1 LIDLT
6 DSPISAA
13 MRQCAFILVVCLSLG
28 VSLWGKGVRYGMSQ
42 AEVEVILGKPAAVL
56 TKGSRLVLL
65 YPKSGRIELEQNA
78 AVSIANL
85 PIDTGES
92 IASSAPPKPART
104 DIAPE
109 PAPTEDD
116 QAQAAADAKL
126 ERRRQEI
133 QRRMEEATEKLS
145 ADSGKTPFVVG
156 PSPSQFWSGL
166 VAGLVFRTLLT
177 VVVLKMAFKWSDV
190 HADWVQMF
198 LPALTDTATQA
209 IIRTAVYT
217 LWRTDQLFH
226 LDVAVSYFVLLWV
239 LMKTTHA
246 CTLPRAVAVAGAA
259 KLASIVMWALVSI
272 MILNLLT

>member
-1 LIDLT
+1 
-6 DSPISAA
+6 

-42 AEVEVILGKPAAVL
+42 AEVEAILGKPAAAL

-145 ADSGKTPFVVG
+145 ADSGKTPFVVR

-198 LPALTDTATQA
+198 LPALADTATQA

-239 LMKTTHA
+239 VMKTTHA